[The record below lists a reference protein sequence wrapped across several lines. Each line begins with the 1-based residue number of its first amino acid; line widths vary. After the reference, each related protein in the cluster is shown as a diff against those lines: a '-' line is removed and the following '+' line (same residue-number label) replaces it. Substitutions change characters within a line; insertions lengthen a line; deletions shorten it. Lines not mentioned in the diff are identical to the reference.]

1 MRVDVG
7 RIHKASVDVPHEP
20 RRLPWQL
27 RVAARAPQGVTHPS
41 HPHPSLLIVNPVPCS
56 SVQAGN
62 MLALKALADAVD
74 AKDARVL
81 WLVGVSLGHAA
92 IHKDLQLS

>member
-1 MRVDVG
+1 M
-7 RIHKASVDVPHEP
+7 
-20 RRLPWQL
+20 
-27 RVAARAPQGVTHPS
+27 PQY
-41 HPHPSLLIVNPVPCS
+41 PVPYTS

-92 IHKDLQLS
+92 IHKDLQLV

>member
-1 MRVDVG
+1 
-7 RIHKASVDVPHEP
+7 
-20 RRLPWQL
+20 
-27 RVAARAPQGVTHPS
+27 
-41 HPHPSLLIVNPVPCS
+41 
-56 SVQAGN
+56 

-92 IHKDLQLS
+92 IHKDLQLV

>member
-1 MRVDVG
+1 
-7 RIHKASVDVPHEP
+7 
-20 RRLPWQL
+20 
-27 RVAARAPQGVTHPS
+27 VTHPS
-41 HPHPSLLIVNPVPCS
+41 LSPLSVYRIPQYPVPYTS

-92 IHKDLQLS
+92 ISKDLQLV